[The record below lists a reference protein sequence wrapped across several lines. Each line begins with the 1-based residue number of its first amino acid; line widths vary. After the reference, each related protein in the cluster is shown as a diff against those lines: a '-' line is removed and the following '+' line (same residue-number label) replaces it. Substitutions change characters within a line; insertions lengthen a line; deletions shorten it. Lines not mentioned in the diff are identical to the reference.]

1 MGTQAFNLMAGGHG
15 GGSLLTAGVSLSLSL
30 SRLDVYRALRED
42 RGKLKERLEGCASE
56 SIRSLV
62 RPQSFDEGFKAL
74 VAASSS
80 PSSSAPSSSSSSS
93 SSSSPPGTPGIT
105 ENATDGR
112 VSKKAFVRAFNGSMN
127 GSSNHPSTDL
137 SGTTDAA
144 SSSGRKNLKY
154 TGVHHGG
161 GGGGGDMTT
170 VLRRFY
176 EKVVR
181 GAGGLEDGRVGR
193 QAIIRALNGV
203 EADEV
208 RRQESISYL

>member
-42 RGKLKERLEGCASE
+42 RGKIKERLEGCASE
-56 SIRSLV
+56 SIRCLV

-74 VAASSS
+74 VAA
-80 PSSSAPSSSSSSS
+80 PSSSSSSS
-93 SSSSPPGTPGIT
+93 SPGTPGT
-105 ENATDGR
+105 SGTAENADGR

-127 GSSNHPSTDL
+127 GSSNHPSSTDL
-137 SGTTDAA
+137 TGTSGAA
-144 SSSGRKNLKY
+144 SSSLSPGTTGRKNLKY

-193 QAIIRALNGV
+193 QAIIRSLNGV

-208 RRQESISYL
+208 RRQESTSYL